1 MEFGALIT
9 TIMNNTYASKA
20 LEPYSRAFLISQ
32 IWGDVPEIEL
42 AKYRKKLFDRFK
54 KHNWQKL
61 EIEKITTF
69 LKYQK
74 FVIDQFLICV

>member
-1 MEFGALIT
+1 MASNQLV
-9 TIMNNTYASKA
+9 SKA

-32 IWGDVPEIEL
+32 IWGDEFKGVQS
-42 AKYRKKLFDRFK
+42 YHKKIHDRFAFN
-54 KHNWQKL
+54 NWHKFPL

-74 FVIDQFLICV
+74 VVINELLMSF